1 MGVGLVDARARCVT
15 CAGLGL
21 VRGDCQLPR
30 FLEYL
35 IVALRSTRSIQPLPI
50 ISNWLRSALSLSLK
64 RSYADLGQ
72 ERARTTT
79 QRIVPNFVLL
89 LEFDFAYGFGGVIW
103 GNFGTPAMPL
113 RFIRTF

>member
-15 CAGLGL
+15 SARLGLGL

-35 IVALRSTRSIQPLPI
+35 MVALRSTRSIQPLPI

-64 RSYADLGQ
+64 RSYADVGQ

-79 QRIVPNFVLL
+79 QRIVPNS
-89 LEFDFAYGFGGVIW
+89 
-103 GNFGTPAMPL
+103 AMPL